1 MFHRMP
7 RILRSA
13 LIVLLVFSGFTAS
26 AQNCIEIESILVDA
40 CDGGNFSSD
49 PEGNNEMFRF
59 KTGPNPISILEI
71 TLPNLW
77 PSGSPNN
84 LVYNGWIQNSTT
96 QAKTAELNATIQN
109 QCGFLLEPVEGIIPE
124 NSRVIAITSYSVSS
138 TLNSFANLTDTLF
151 IIYHNV
157 SGVAGG
163 HFLNFTA
170 GNPQEQILTI
180 QIGGVNG
187 CTEQVSYLRGSLV
200 DLNGNN
206 IVQNGAYVDFT
217 PDGTPTYGNTGCQAP
232 FEPFSADWTNPGPF
246 CQTSAPV
253 DLTTFITGSLGGT
266 FTGQGVTGNTFDPAG
281 LNGVIQITYTVVP
294 TNDCNTIPAE
304 VTQDITV
311 SPSVD
316 ATFTN
321 PGTICGADV
330 GTINLNTLVTGTPG
344 GNWAGS
350 GVSNGILNV
359 TGQNGSVTVTYNVGS
374 GTCVDTES
382 QTFNIINLST
392 PVVSG
397 QTVYCNGDA
406 PQVLTAS
413 GDAGATVTWF
423 ADAGLSLELASSNTF
438 TPLNN
443 QSTTYYVQQTQDGC
457 SSDSVAVEVEFSVVE
472 VPTGDTLYR
481 YCVDGAIPTA
491 SVSSLGAINWY
502 TNSNLNTPIGSGTT
516 FTTSQESDTL
526 YVTSTVGACE
536 SEPLVVIIEK
546 VDSTTALISAFDGTD
561 LCPGDPL
568 ELSSSSADLNE
579 WSTGSNTQ
587 SITVEV
593 AGNYTLTREGFC
605 NTATD
610 QIAITGL
617 PVTTDFITDVDSG
630 YTVLPVNVNDL
641 TINGETCSWY
651 LNDSLLAFTAPGT
664 ITFPDSGTYEL
675 KLICTNSTGCID
687 STSKTIKV
695 LTDKLILVV
704 PNVFSPNGDN
714 LNELFKVK
722 YNAVKTFQARVFTR
736 WGKMLYSWDVVSG
749 GWDGTFNGE
758 KMNDGTYFYII
769 NGTDVK
775 DQPFEEKGTVTLLGN

>member
-1 MFHRMP
+1 MFLRML

-26 AQNCIEIESILVDA
+26 SQNCIEIESILADA
-40 CDGGNFSSD
+40 CDGGGS

-59 KTGPNPISILEI
+59 KTGANPVSILEI
-71 TLPNLW
+71 TMPNAW
-77 PSGSPNN
+77 PSDPINAFPF
-84 LVYNGWIQNSTT
+84 NGFVQNATT
-96 QAKTAELNATIQN
+96 AAKTVEINATIQN
-109 QCGFLLEPVEGIIPE
+109 QCGYLVEPFEGIIPE
-124 NSRVIAITSYSVSS
+124 NSRVIAITSYSLEV
-138 TLNSFANLTDTLF
+138 TLNSFANLTDTLYV
-151 IIYHNV
+151 IYHNV
-157 SGVAGG
+157 TGVQGG
-163 HFLNFTA
+163 HFLNYNT
-170 GNPQEQILTI
+170 GTPQEQTLTL
-180 QIGGVNG
+180 QVLGPFG
-187 CTEQVSYLRGSLV
+187 CTETVTYLRGSLV
-200 DLNGNN
+200 DNLGNN
-206 IVQNGAYVDFT
+206 IGANGAYVDFT

-350 GVSNGILNV
+350 GVSNGTLNV

-374 GTCVDTES
+374 GTCIDTES

-397 QTVYCNGDA
+397 QTVYCNGDV
-406 PQVLTAS
+406 PQILTAS
-413 GDAGATVTWF
+413 GDAGATVSWF

-443 QSTTYYVQQTQDGC
+443 QTTTYYVQQTQDGC
-457 SSDSVAVEVEFSVVE
+457 SSDSVAVAVEFSVVE

-481 YCVDGAIPTA
+481 YCVDGANPTA
-491 SVSSLGAINWY
+491 LVSAVGTISWY
-502 TNSNLNTPIGSGTT
+502 TSSNLNGIVATGNSYSSPNENIV
-516 FTTSQESDTL
+516 L
-526 YVTSTVGACE
+526 YVTSTVGSCE
-536 SEPLVVIIEK
+536 SEPLIVTIEK
-546 VDSTTALISAFDGTD
+546 VDSTTALISAINGTD

-568 ELSSSSADLNE
+568 ELASSNADLNE
-579 WSTGSNTQ
+579 WSTGADDQ

-593 AGNYTLTREGFC
+593 AGTYTLTREGFC

-687 STSKTIKV
+687 STTKTIKV

-736 WGKMLYSWDVVSG
+736 WGKMLYSWDLVSG

-769 NGTDVK
+769 NGTDIK

>member
-1 MFHRMP
+1 MFFRML
-7 RILRSA
+7 RILHSA

-26 AQNCIEIESILVDA
+26 AQNCIEIESILADA
-40 CDGGNFSSD
+40 CDGGGS

-59 KTGPNPISILEI
+59 KTGANPVSILEI
-71 TLPNLW
+71 TMPNAW
-77 PSGSPNN
+77 PSDPI
-84 LVYNGWIQNSTT
+84 NGFPFNGFVQNATT
-96 QAKTAELNATIQN
+96 AAKTVEINATIQN
-109 QCGFLLEPVEGIIPE
+109 QCGYLVEPFEGIIPE
-124 NSRVIAITSYSVSS
+124 NSRVIAITSYSLEV
-138 TLNSFANLTDTLF
+138 TLNSFANLTDTLYV
-151 IIYHNV
+151 IYHNV
-157 SGVAGG
+157 TGVLGG
-163 HFLNFTA
+163 HFLNYNLGT
-170 GNPQEQILTI
+170 PQEQTLTL
-180 QIGGVNG
+180 QVSGPFG
-187 CTEQVSYLRGSLV
+187 CTESVTYLRGSLV
-200 DLNGNN
+200 DNNGNN
-206 IVQNGAYVDFT
+206 IGANGAYVDFT

-232 FEPFSADWTNPGPF
+232 FEPFSAEWTNPGPF

-617 PVTTDFITDVDSG
+617 PVTTEFITDVDSG

-664 ITFPDSGTYEL
+664 ISFPDSGTYEL

-687 STSKTIKV
+687 STTKTIKV

>member
-1 MFHRMP
+1 ML

-13 LIVLLVFSGFTAS
+13 LIALLVFSGFTAS
-26 AQNCIEIESILVDA
+26 SQNCIEIESILADA
-40 CDGGNFSSD
+40 CDGGGS

-59 KTGPNPISILEI
+59 KTGANPVSILEI
-71 TLPNLW
+71 TMPNAW
-77 PSGSPNN
+77 PSDPI
-84 LVYNGWIQNSTT
+84 NGFPFNGFVQNATT
-96 QAKTAELNATIQN
+96 AAKTVEINATIQN
-109 QCGFLLEPVEGIIPE
+109 QCGYLVEPFEGIIPE
-124 NSRVIAITSYSVSS
+124 NSRVIAITSYSLAVN
-138 TLNSFANLTDTLF
+138 LNSFANLTDTLYV
-151 IIYHNV
+151 IYHDV
-157 SGVAGG
+157 TGVTGG
-163 HFLNFTA
+163 HFLNYNT
-170 GNPQEQILTI
+170 GTPQEQTLTL
-180 QIGGVNG
+180 QVLGPFG
-187 CTEQVSYLRGSLV
+187 CTETVTYLRGSLV
-200 DLNGNN
+200 DNLGNN
-206 IVQNGAYVDFT
+206 IGANGAYVDFT

-266 FTGQGVTGNTFDPAG
+266 FTGQGVTGNTFNPAG

-350 GVSNGILNV
+350 GVSNGILNA

-374 GTCVDTES
+374 GTCIDTES

-397 QTVYCNGDA
+397 QTVYCNGDV
-406 PQVLTAS
+406 PQILTAS
-413 GDAGATVTWF
+413 GDAGATVSWF

-457 SSDSVAVEVEFSVVE
+457 SSDSVAVAVEFSVVE

-481 YCVDGAIPTA
+481 YCVDGATPLA
-491 SVSSLGAINWY
+491 SVSALGTINWY
-502 TNSNLNTPIGSGTT
+502 TNSNLNTPVGNGTAY
-516 FTTSQESDTL
+516 TTPQESDTL
-526 YVTSTVGACE
+526 YVTSTVGSCE

-593 AGNYTLTREGFC
+593 AGSYTLTREGFC

-687 STSKTIKV
+687 STTKTIKV

-736 WGKMLYSWDVVSG
+736 WGKMLYSWDLVSG

-769 NGTDVK
+769 NGTDIK

>member
-26 AQNCIEIESILVDA
+26 SQNCIEIESILADA
-40 CDGGNFSSD
+40 CDGGGS

-59 KTGPNPISILEI
+59 KTGANPVSILEI
-71 TLPNLW
+71 TMPNAW
-77 PSGSPNN
+77 PSDPI
-84 LVYNGWIQNSTT
+84 NGFPFNGFVQNATT
-96 QAKTAELNATIQN
+96 AAKTVEINATIQN
-109 QCGFLLEPVEGIIPE
+109 QCGYLVEPFEGIIPE
-124 NSRVIAITSYSVSS
+124 NSRVIAITSYSLEV
-138 TLNSFANLTDTLF
+138 TLNSFANLTDTLYV
-151 IIYHNV
+151 IYHNV
-157 SGVAGG
+157 TGVLGG
-163 HFLNFTA
+163 HFLNYNLGT
-170 GNPQEQILTI
+170 PQEQTLTL
-180 QIGGVNG
+180 QVSGPFG
-187 CTEQVSYLRGSLV
+187 CTESVTYLRGSLV
-200 DLNGNN
+200 DNNGNN
-206 IVQNGAYVDFT
+206 IGANGAYVDFT

-481 YCVDGAIPTA
+481 YCVDGATPTA

-664 ITFPDSGTYEL
+664 ISFPDSGTYEL

-687 STSKTIKV
+687 STTKTIKV